1 MKLVKVSVPFRGL
14 LILYILAVGFVDG
27 GSYGFR
33 PLPGVANSL
42 SNIKNITKKLIEFP
56 SPSGVC

>member
-33 PLPGVANSL
+33 PLPGFANSL
-42 SNIKNITKKLIEFP
+42 WLFCFFPFLLLKFP